1 MKIAFFS
8 TKSYDKEFFET
19 YQDQQ
24 GIHFKYFS
32 ASLSKDTVA
41 LASGYDGVCV
51 FVNDKLEEET
61 LEQLA
66 AVGVKL
72 IVLRCAGF
80 NNVNIEVAEKLKLQ
94 LKKLELIRLLS
105 DQLLKK
111 KRLGVDIYS
120 RGMTG
125 GIRSSTNSKYAV
137 SLFELLKSYSTL
149 S

>member
-24 GIHFKYFS
+24 EIHFKYFS
-32 ASLSKDTVA
+32 ASLSIDTVA
-41 LASGYDGVCV
+41 LARGYDGVCV

-61 LEQLA
+61 LQQLA

-80 NNVNIEVAEKLKLQ
+80 NLP
-94 LKKLELIRLLS
+94 
-105 DQLLKK
+105 
-111 KRLGVDIYS
+111 
-120 RGMTG
+120 
-125 GIRSSTNSKYAV
+125 
-137 SLFELLKSYSTL
+137 
-149 S
+149 